1 METEEEDLHLQHHL
15 RFYGV
20 NYLALVAGPTCRGQ
34 HSCTCLLWIVKGRAH
49 MLHGGNLAQTHLH
62 PRSSTQYIQFT
73 VDVVYYAPAVQ
84 TTLNSRVVL
93 CLSFR

>member
-1 METEEEDLHLQHHL
+1 
-15 RFYGV
+15 
-20 NYLALVAGPTCRGQ
+20 
-34 HSCTCLLWIVKGRAH
+34 

>member
-20 NYLALVAGPTCRGQ
+20 NYLTLVAGPTCRGQ
-34 HSCTCLLWIVKGRAH
+34 HPCTCLLWIVKGRDTRC
-49 MLHGGNLAQTHLH
+49 MGDNLAHTHLH
-62 PRSSTQYIQFT
+62 PHSSTQSIQFT
-73 VDVVYYAPAVQ
+73 MDVVYYAPVVQ
-84 TTLNSRVVL
+84 TTLYSRVVL